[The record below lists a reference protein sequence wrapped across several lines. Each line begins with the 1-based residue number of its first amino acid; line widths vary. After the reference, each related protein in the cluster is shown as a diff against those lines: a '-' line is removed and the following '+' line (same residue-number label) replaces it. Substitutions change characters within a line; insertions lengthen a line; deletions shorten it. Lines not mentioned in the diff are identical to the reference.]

1 MLFSAFKIYNNFS
14 EIQIVK
20 NKNHCVFVS
29 DFPNKESRWLTI
41 LTDDGLVTYS
51 WLTFYD
57 KKLVRNI
64 PKM

>member
-29 DFPNKESRWLTI
+29 DFPNKESCWLTI